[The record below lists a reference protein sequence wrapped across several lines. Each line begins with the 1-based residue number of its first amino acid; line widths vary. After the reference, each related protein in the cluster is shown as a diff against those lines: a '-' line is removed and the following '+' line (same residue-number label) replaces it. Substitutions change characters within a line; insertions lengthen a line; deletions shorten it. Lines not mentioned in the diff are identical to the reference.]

1 MERKSSAYK
10 IALALL
16 IAMHLAGLMG
26 LQHPV
31 SRPFFEQLIAFNLVV
46 TAAIVFYFH
55 NDFNPSFILFAVITF
70 LAGYFVEVAGVHT
83 GAIFGHYQYGQALG
97 IKLWDVPLLIGL
109 NWLVLVYCTGVIT
122 HKLPVPVAVKIIVGA
137 LLMVAMDYLI
147 EPVAI
152 RHTWWTWQG
161 ESVPLQNFSGWFIS
175 ALVLLTFFH
184 ILRFG
189 KNNSLAPLVYVI
201 QFLFFLFQFFLN
213 KTSFYGF

>member
-1 MERKSSAYK
+1 MERKTSAYK

-16 IAMHLAGLMG
+16 IAMHLAGLIG

-31 SRPFFEQLIAFNLVV
+31 SRPVFEKLIAFNLVV

-55 NDFNPSFILFAVITF
+55 PDFSYRFIVFAIVTF

-83 GAIFGHYQYGQALG
+83 GVIFGRYQYGGALG
-97 IKLWDVPLLIGL
+97 FKLWDVPLLIGL

-122 HKLPVPVAVKIIVGA
+122 HRLRVPAILKIITGA
-137 LLMVAMDYLI
+137 LLMVGIDYLI

-152 RHTWWTWQG
+152 RHTWWTWQA
-161 ESVPLQNFSGWFIS
+161 ETVPLQNFAGWFVS

-189 KNNSLAPLVYVI
+189 KNNPVAPLVYVI
-201 QFLFFLFQFFLN
+201 QVLFFFLQFFLN
-213 KTSFYGF
+213 KTPFYGF